1 MSEELEMQQ
10 APLFLPEPDWVAP
23 LFDAADAALRQNPPA
38 HPPTQERQAA
48 LMMLDGPLHLVDA
61 GRFRS
66 TRDFLVKRLVRAI
79 ESIEQTT
86 VTHGAR
92 LWKLYNHGFVL
103 RTPTVTVGMDLVR
116 GWRFTEAKDE
126 YYGLAP
132 EWAERLVNQV
142 DLLTITHN
150 HGDHWDTVVRDRAL
164 VRGLPMMIEASI
176 FADLPN
182 HPLLHRPQ
190 RDRVHSQP
198 AVLNIMTAK
207 EQPVQLTVYPGHQ
220 NADVPNNVYL
230 IRTPEGFTVMH
241 TGDQSEDL
249 DWHWIDGVGLHQRVD
264 LLLPNCWSNDLARL
278 VAGVRPRWTI
288 FGHEVEM
295 AHAPSNRESYWR
307 SFQLFRG
314 MAEPRNL
321 VLGWGEEV
329 AIDS

>member
-1 MSEELEMQQ
+1 MNVEPS
-10 APLFLPEPDWVAP
+10 FLPEPAWVAP
-23 LFDAADAALRQNPPA
+23 IFAAADAALAQYPPA
-38 HPPTQERQAA
+38 HPPAQERQAA

-61 GRFRS
+61 NRFRS
-66 TRDFLVKRLVRAI
+66 TRDFLVNRLTRAI

-116 GWRFTEAKDE
+116 GWRFAEAKDE
-126 YYGLAP
+126 YYGLSA
-132 EWAERLVNQV
+132 EWVERLVNQV

-150 HGDHWDTVVRDRAL
+150 HGDHWDTLVRDRAL
-164 VRGLPMMIEASI
+164 VRGLPMIIEASI
-176 FADLPN
+176 FAELPA
-182 HPLLHRPQ
+182 HPLIHRPP
-190 RDRVHSQP
+190 RDLIHSQP
-198 AVLNIMTAK
+198 AVLGITTGKGHA
-207 EQPVQLTVYPGHQ
+207 VQITVYPGHQ
-220 NADVPNNVYL
+220 NAETPNNVYL

-249 DWHWIDGVGLHQRVD
+249 DWHWIDGVGFHQRVD
-264 LLLPNCWSNDLARL
+264 LLLPNCWSKDMARL
-278 VAGVRPRWTI
+278 VAGVRPRRTV

-314 MAEPRNL
+314 LAGPRNL

-329 AIDS
+329 AITA

>member
-1 MSEELEMQQ
+1 ML
-10 APLFLPEPDWVAP
+10 
-23 LFDAADAALRQNPPA
+23 
-38 HPPTQERQAA
+38 
-48 LMMLDGPLHLVDA
+48 LDGPLHLVDA

-66 TRDFLVKRLVRAI
+66 TRDFLVNRLTSAI
-79 ESIEQTT
+79 ASIEQTT
-86 VTHGAR
+86 VTQGAR

-103 RTPTVTVGMDLVR
+103 RTPTVTIGMDLVR

-126 YYGLAP
+126 YYGLSP
-132 EWAERLVNQV
+132 EWVERLVNQV
-142 DLLTITHN
+142 DLLTMPHN
-150 HGDHWDTVVRDRAL
+150 HGDHWDRVVRDRAL
-164 VRGLPMMIEASI
+164 VRGLPMIIEETI
-176 FADLPN
+176 FTELSD
-182 HPLLHRPQ
+182 HPLIHRPS
-190 RDRVHSQP
+190 RALTNSQP
-198 AVLNIMTAK
+198 AGLGVTTGK
-207 EQPVQLTVYPGHQ
+207 GHTVQITVYPGHQ
-220 NADVPNNVYL
+220 NAETPNNVYL

-249 DWHWIDGVGLHQRVD
+249 DWHWIDGVRLHQRVD
-264 LLLPNCWSNDLARL
+264 LLLPNCWSNDMARL

-329 AIDS
+329 AIDG